1 MRWGCFTNY
10 LKMNQYHKQ
19 LQDSEMKWLGIDL
32 DKTLAEGIWPEA
44 GIGEPMEGAKQAM
57 DELHRLGL
65 KAIIYT
71 ARPWSD
77 YENIERWLND
87 HEMPFSRIVCGK
99 ALLLAMI
106 DDRNIEFKGDWNE
119 VVEKVKQL

>member
-1 MRWGCFTNY
+1 
-10 LKMNQYHKQ
+10 MNQYHKQ
-19 LQDSEMKWLGIDL
+19 LQDCDLKWVGIDL
-32 DKTLAEGIWPEA
+32 DKTLAEGIWPEL
-44 GIGEPMEGAKQAM
+44 GIGEPMEGAREALE
-57 DELHRLGL
+57 ELHSLGL

-87 HEMPFSRIVCGK
+87 HKMPFSRIVCGK

-106 DDRNIEFKGDWNE
+106 DDRNIEYKGDWKE